1 MPHLQLA
8 PSSSFILEFSLKSPQ
23 CFLNIPMAF
32 PNHPW
37 EYYDLSFID
46 TNKAT
51 PGRSRVHSLRLTCT
65 NAAVTRGMNIE
76 EWAPEDSGSPKGYRQ
91 PIPQSNP
98 FQNRDCLCSRGRER
112 WTEDVEP
119 SADTRFQTI
128 FLNPFLNHVSS
139 HKGSPYWMVL
149 PTLNN

>member
-1 MPHLQLA
+1 MPHPWIA
-8 PSSSFILEFSLKSPQ
+8 PISFFILEFSLKSPQ

-37 EYYDLSFID
+37 EYYDLGFVD

-65 NAAVTRGMNIE
+65 NAAATCRMNIE

-91 PIPQSNP
+91 PIPQSIA
-98 FQNRDCLCSRGRER
+98 FQNRDCLCSGDREGWEMLSLVQTLGFR
-112 WTEDVEP
+112 HYSLAFFLTTFPLIKDLL
-119 SADTRFQTI
+119 TRCYF
-128 FLNPFLNHVSS
+128 P
-139 HKGSPYWMVL
+139 P
-149 PTLNN
+149 